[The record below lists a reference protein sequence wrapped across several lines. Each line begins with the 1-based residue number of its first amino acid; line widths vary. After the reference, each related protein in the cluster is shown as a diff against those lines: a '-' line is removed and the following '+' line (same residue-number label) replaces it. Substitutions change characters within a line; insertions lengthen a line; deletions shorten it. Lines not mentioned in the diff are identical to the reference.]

1 VRQQLELW
9 PPRQPS
15 MPNLPPWETIHG
27 EERALLVAALTRLM
41 IKAVQPQQLSETRE
55 ERHER

>member
-1 VRQQLELW
+1 
-9 PPRQPS
+9 

-27 EERALLVAALTRLM
+27 EERALLVTALTRLM